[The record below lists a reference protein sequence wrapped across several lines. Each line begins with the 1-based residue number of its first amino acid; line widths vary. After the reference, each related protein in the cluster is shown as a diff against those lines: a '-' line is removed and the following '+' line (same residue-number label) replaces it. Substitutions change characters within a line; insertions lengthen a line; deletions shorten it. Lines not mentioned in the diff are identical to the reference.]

1 MRHLAG
7 YTVQRM
13 LSCPFRIVVFS
24 VFSYV
29 CRISHR
35 FFTVFCRLSICTCQL
50 RLPFVFQLRA
60 GVRGGWGGLV
70 DLVVVWCGAVRYIG
84 GDGGDDDVHANAAA
98 VLCFSCCFV
107 HWRGGARAAFRIGLN
122 FPGSFVP
129 TLDFSHVASL
139 DFHVYVF
146 DLRAGVGSGGDG
158 GRDDVHA
165 NAAYMHGIFFGS
177 VHWWGGGRLMMSML
191 SGMMLIAFAEDNHG
205 DDDTYG
211 DNNDNDN
218 VAARCP
224 YCYVTF

>member
-1 MRHLAG
+1 MFLLLFCALAG
-7 YTVQRM
+7 RGEGG
-13 LSCPFRIVVFS
+13 
-24 VFSYV
+24 
-29 CRISHR
+29 ISHR
-35 FFTVFCRLSICTCQL
+35 PKFSGQLCADPRL
-50 RLPFVFQLRA
+50 F
-60 GVRGGWGGLV
+60 
-70 DLVVVWCGAVRYIG
+70 
-84 GDGGDDDVHANAAA
+84 
-98 VLCFSCCFV
+98 
-107 HWRGGARAAFRIGLN
+107 AR
-122 FPGSFVP
+122 
-129 TLDFSHVASL
+129 ASL

-146 DLRAGVGSGGDG
+146 DLRAGAGSGGDG

-224 YCYVTF
+224 YCYVTFETPPIQQHSCFLGLLDKK

>member
-1 MRHLAG
+1 M
-7 YTVQRM
+7 
-13 LSCPFRIVVFS
+13 
-24 VFSYV
+24 
-29 CRISHR
+29 
-35 FFTVFCRLSICTCQL
+35 
-50 RLPFVFQLRA
+50 
-60 GVRGGWGGLV
+60 
-70 DLVVVWCGAVRYIG
+70 WCGAVRYIS

-129 TLDFSHVASL
+129 TLDFSHVLAWTSMCMYL
-139 DFHVYVF
+139 TSVQGW
-146 DLRAGVGSGGDG
+146 GVGGMGGVMTSMRTRLTCTVSFSALCIG
-158 GRDDVHA
+158 GE
-165 NAAYMHGIFFGS
+165 
-177 VHWWGGGRLMMSML
+177 GGRLMMSML

-224 YCYVTF
+224 YCYVTFETPPIQQHSCFLGLLDKK